1 MLEIERPLRRMN
13 EICCPDCAYG
23 DITCLYTCKKTDCEP
38 TPNCAEAGR
47 GAHAAYCT
55 KKCAICLKYHSPNC
69 GSTFLPIPACQGQ
82 CAATAG
88 LLCQTENCSKYGCNV
103 PECAAE
109 VGKICG

>member
-23 DITCLYTCKKTDCEP
+23 DITCLRTCKKTDCEL
-38 TPNCAEAGR
+38 TANCAEAGK
-47 GAHAAYCT
+47 GAHAAYCM
-55 KKCAICLKYHSPNC
+55 KKCAIGVEINYN
-69 GSTFLPIPACQGQ
+69 FLPLPACQGQ

-88 LLCQTENCSKYGCNV
+88 LLCQTENCWNHGCNV